1 MKTFRQYITEAK
13 TAPLYH
19 GTAFDNV
26 HAILRDGK
34 IKASSNG
41 RVSTTR
47 DIRSAGSAF
56 ATEAYFVL
64 DQQKIGYRQK
74 IKPTDWSTGGSVAH
88 DKSQIEPTNLV
99 GRRGEAEESIHGD
112 IDLKNVIALVV
123 KKEDWVKLTGPKT
136 GKEKNLEKEVSATD
150 DKMKWLYDGTSY
162 KDRAKQAK
170 SFKALLSKHK
180 IKLIL
185 KN

>member
-1 MKTFRQYITEAK
+1 MKTFRQYIAEAK
-13 TAPLYH
+13 MAPLYH

-26 HAILRDGK
+26 YSILRDGK
-34 IKASSNG
+34 IKASGNG

-74 IKPTDWSTGGSVAH
+74 IKPTDWSTGGSVAR

-99 GRRGEAEESIHGD
+99 GRRGEAEESVRGD
-112 IDLKNVIALVV
+112 IDLKNVTALVV
-123 KKEDWVKLTGPKT
+123 KKIDWTELTGPET
-136 GKEKNLEKEVSATD
+136 GKEKNIEKEILAVD
-150 DKMKWLYDGTSY
+150 DKMKWLYDGTRY
-162 KDRAKQAK
+162 KDRAKRAK